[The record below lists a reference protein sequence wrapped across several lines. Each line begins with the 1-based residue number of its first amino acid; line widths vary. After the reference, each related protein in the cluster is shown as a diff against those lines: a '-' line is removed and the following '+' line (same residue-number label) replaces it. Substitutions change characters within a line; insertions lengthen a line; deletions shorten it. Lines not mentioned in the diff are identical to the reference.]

1 MWLAQIISQFGDRIN
16 QMALIG
22 LVAGRAPGSAMELA
36 KILSFTIIPVFIVG
50 PVAGVYVDRWDR
62 RTTLFICDFL
72 RALLIISIPA
82 VFISS
87 GSMVPIYVVVFLS
100 FCLSRFYV
108 PAKMSIVPDI
118 VEAKDLLPANSLVT
132 MTGMIA
138 FVLGCALG
146 GFIVEKIG
154 PAGGFVFDA
163 ATFFIS
169 GLLIVSLS
177 KDVRFSINKA
187 DFIDASREL
196 ILNIQKSVMAELKE
210 GIGYL
215 VNHRDIRFIIHM
227 LFVLFSAAGAIYVVI
242 IIFIQEALGSIT
254 RDLGILAVFLGA
266 GLFGGAF
273 LYGKWGEKFSKLKTI
288 FFCLIFG
295 GVMLVLFASLVQ
307 RIQSIFLASLLAVL
321 LGMIAGPI
329 FIAANT
335 IIHQVSA
342 HNMRGKVFSSLE
354 VVIHSAFLVAMF
366 VSSFLAEY
374 VAPYGIL
381 IGVGVIF
388 SIVGLTGFLTSKKDL
403 ALLKEGIA
411 S

>member
-1 MWLAQIISQFGDRIN
+1 LWLAQIISQFGDRIN

-50 PVAGVYVDRWDR
+50 PIAGVYVDRWDR
-62 RTTLFICDFL
+62 RKTLFVCDFL
-72 RALLIISIPA
+72 RAILVFLIPLIFMSR
-82 VFISS
+82 
-87 GSMVPIYVVVFLS
+87 GSMIPIYIIVFLS

-118 VEAKDLLPANSLVT
+118 VDPKDLLPANSLVT

-154 PAGGFVFDA
+154 PGGGFICDA
-163 ATFFIS
+163 ATFLAS
-169 GLLIVSLS
+169 GLLLVSIG
-177 KDVRFSINKA
+177 KDFKLRMDKTEIL
-187 DFIDASREL
+187 DAGKEMIRT
-196 ILNIQKSVMAELKE
+196 IQKSVIAEIKE

-215 VNHRDIRFIIHM
+215 VNHRDIRFIINM

-242 IIFIQEALGSIT
+242 IIFVQEAFGSIT
-254 RDLGILAVFLGA
+254 RDLGILAVFLGV
-266 GLFGGAF
+266 GLFLGAF

-295 GVMLVLFASLVQ
+295 GLMLIVFASLVQ
-307 RIQSIFLASLLAVL
+307 KIQSLLLAGFLAIL

-335 IIHQVSA
+335 VVHQVSD

-354 VVIHSAFLVAMF
+354 VVIHFAFLVSMF
-366 VSSFLAEY
+366 FSSFLAEHIPRY
-374 VAPYGIL
+374 WIL

-388 SIVGLTGFLTSKKDL
+388 SVVGLVGLTTHKKNLVINPLTR
-403 ALLKEGIA
+403 
-411 S
+411 